1 MGPRAGPCCRSGV
14 GQGPPRSEGAR
25 GWGPVRAY
33 EAEQLCSNGV
43 VAKNVLG
50 EDLEP
55 CSFDPLTGF
64 YRDGCCNTGA
74 DDLGA
79 HVVCAKVTAEFLE
92 FSRSVGNDLSSPQP
106 GFSGLQP
113 GDHWCLCAPRWKEA
127 LDAGAAPEV
136 VLEATHIRALEW
148 VDLDDLR
155 RHACA

>member
-1 MGPRAGPCCRSGV
+1 MM
-14 GQGPPRSEGAR
+14 
-25 GWGPVRAY
+25 
-33 EAEQLCSNGV
+33 LCSNGI

-50 EDLEP
+50 EELEP

-79 HVVCAKVTAEFLE
+79 HLVCARVTAEFLE

-113 GDHWCLCAPRWKEA
+113 GDHWCLCAARWKEA

>member
-1 MGPRAGPCCRSGV
+1 V
-14 GQGPPRSEGAR
+14 LK
-25 GWGPVRAY
+25 WG
-33 EAEQLCSNGV
+33 

-50 EDLEP
+50 GELAP

-74 DDLGA
+74 DDLGV
-79 HVVCAKVTAEFLE
+79 HVVCARVTAEFLE
-92 FSRSVGNDLSSPQP
+92 FSKNAGNDLSTPQP

-113 GDHWCLCAPRWKEA
+113 GDHWCLCAPRWKDA
-127 LDAGAAPEV
+127 LDADAAPEV

-155 RHACA
+155 RHACT